1 MKIAVLGSA
10 PSSRMLAPFKDP
22 EWEIWSCSPAN
33 MDLPRTDVF
42 FEIHGPDTTLLEA
55 EYNTPYPGHS
65 ISYIDWCK
73 QLPRVYMQEVRPE
86 FPGAIQYPMAE
97 MSKRF
102 GDYFWT
108 SSLAYMLAL
117 AIDKKPEVIGLW
129 GVDMSAHDEYGHQ
142 RPGCHYFIQEAQK
155 AGIQIYAPPESDI
168 LEPPP
173 PYGYR
178 ESSRMWWKMNT
189 RWKELHGKR
198 QQTTAE
204 IDQLNAKLAQL
215 KRHQITLEG
224 AMEDAQYI
232 CNTFHY

>member
-1 MKIAVLGSA
+1 MKIALLGSA
-10 PSSRMLAPFKDP
+10 PSSRMLAPFNDP
-22 EWEIWSCSPAN
+22 SWEIWSCSPAN
-33 MDLPRTDVF
+33 MDLPRSDAF
-42 FEIHGPDTTLLEA
+42 FEIHGPDTVLREPQ
-55 EYNTPYPGHS
+55 YVDMG
-65 ISYIDWCK
+65 YIKYC
-73 QLPRVYMQEVRPE
+73 QTHPRIYMQELRPE
-86 FPGAIQYPMAE
+86 FPGAVKYPMEE

-129 GVDMSAHDEYGHQ
+129 GVDMQASDEWAHQ
-142 RPGCHYFIQEAQK
+142 RPGCHYFIQEALR
-155 AGIQIYAPPESDI
+155 AGIQVYVPMESDI

-178 ESSRMWWKMNT
+178 ESSRMWWKVNT
-189 RWKELHGKR
+189 RWKELHGKH
-198 QQTTAE
+198 QQTTSE
-204 IDQLNAKLAQL
+204 INQLNAKLAQL

-232 CNTFHY
+232 CNTFYKEK

>member
-1 MKIAVLGSA
+1 MKIALLGSA
-10 PSSRMLAPFKDP
+10 PSSRMLAPFNDP

-33 MDLPRTDVF
+33 MDLPRTDAF
-42 FEIHGPDTTLLEA
+42 FEIHGPDTTLLQA
-55 EYNTPYPGHS
+55 EYNTPYPGQT
-65 ISYIDWCK
+65 ISFVEWCK
-73 QLPRVYMQEVRPE
+73 KHPRIYMQEARPE
-86 FPGAIQYPMAE
+86 FPGAVQYPMAE

-117 AIDKKPEVIGLW
+117 AIAKKPEIIGLW

-142 RPGCHYFIQEAQK
+142 RPGCHYFIQEAQR
-155 AGIQIYAPPESDI
+155 AGIQVYVPPESDI

-189 RWKELHGKR
+189 RWKELAGKHQAIQR
-198 QQTTAE
+198 QMVELKKQQTV
-204 IDQLNAKLAQL
+204 
-215 KRHQITLEG
+215 LEG
-224 AMEDAQYI
+224 ALDDAQYV